1 MNDFT
6 KRKVVFFYMMIL
18 TIIGVVMTPS
28 ILDAVISGMVF
39 LSPLILS
46 WLIAHRVVTTY
57 PVVSGIAVIGLIIFC
72 IQMFLQLPNA
82 KHPLIN
88 AALLGLFLGVPI
100 SFMYSSIVAD
110 IKNRKSLTESE

>member
-28 ILDAVISGMVF
+28 ILDAVISGVVF
-39 LSPLILS
+39 LSPLVLS
-46 WLIAHRVVTTY
+46 WLIAHRAVTTY
-57 PVVSGIAVIGLIIFC
+57 PVVTGITVIALIVFC
-72 IQMFLQLPNA
+72 VQLFLQLPNA

-110 IKNRKSLTESE
+110 IKGRQSVNEQE